1 MDKNEQQGRRAR
13 MHPKRPR
20 ADDDDD
26 YDDCDP
32 VASALPDSHPQPQP
46 QPQSRP
52 LKRQRTAQSSSDHAV
67 IVTPAASRKQ
77 RADRLSQLPSEILI
91 RILSHLSLPHLLA
104 VAPVSARFRRLAHD
118 NQLWKALYYARF
130 VLPRA
135 MRIPGFREGRLAER
149 LKDHKLHYKGR
160 RNLWASGRSGGLV
173 RDAAGATD
181 GWKIRLTEEAEG
193 LGGKSDRVN
202 WKRQFKIRHNWA
214 RGKCAVEELRL
225 GPGPEDGGDSLA
237 GEGPT
242 DVMDGPDRSKML
254 VKVVEGLA
262 VTVDRTSGL
271 RAWDLK
277 TREVIAQASLGDDG
291 AEAEVAQP
299 SCIAIDDRSLDQGT
313 LDVSVGFV
321 DGSFGVWALSTQAK
335 TISRRYRHEKSSNG
349 ELIGMAYSHPY
360 LLTATRAVLISLY
373 TFDVPLETTDGGDI
387 RSDTRDTSP
396 ARGLSSKLKSA
407 LKDYADDDDAATTDQ
422 TALPAPYLMTSLKS
436 YSSSPPL
443 ALSIRKTAGAT
454 VASIAYT
461 FFTRHGWSIGI
472 QDLHITPDEALK
484 SAPAITT
491 RLAYTSPTTITTL
504 GHGVGA
510 APLDPPHPQGPP
522 SRQQNNHPSSP
533 SPTRNT
539 PPSSPQSD
547 RQRLPQ
553 QQQTQGPTTLCYSHP
568 YLLATLPDNTLILHL
583 CTSTAAAL
591 SVSPGI
597 RLWGH
602 TSGISDAE
610 ITARGKAVSVSSR
623 GDEMRVWELEGRPSG
638 VRSRSVEVRAA
649 AAPAVVGAPP
659 GGGDV
664 GDGHDAEGAGGE
676 VVNGSDDW
684 GEERR
689 NWVGFDD
696 EMVIVLKEA
705 RGGRESLL
713 VYDFT

>member
-1 MDKNEQQGRRAR
+1 

-26 YDDCDP
+26 DT
-32 VASALPDSHPQPQP
+32 VVSAAQSQPQP
-46 QPQSRP
+46 RP
-52 LKRQRTAQSSSDHAV
+52 PKRQRTVQPALSSRNNP
-67 IVTPAASRKQ
+67 TPASGKH
-77 RADRLSQLPSEILI
+77 RADHISQLPSEILI
-91 RILSHLSLPHLLA
+91 RILSHLSLPHLLS

-135 MRIPGFREGRLAER
+135 MRIPGFREGKLAER
-149 LKDHKLHYKGR
+149 LGDHKLHYKG
-160 RNLWASGRSGGLV
+160 NWALWASGRSGGLV
-173 RDAAGATD
+173 RDDAGQPD

-193 LGGKSDRVN
+193 IGRKSDSVN
-202 WKRQFKIRHNWA
+202 WMRQFKIRHNWA

-225 GPGPEDGGDSLA
+225 GPGSEDQGDIASDDPIDDA
-237 GEGPT
+237 
-242 DVMDGPDRSKML
+242 DGADKSKML

-277 TREVIAQASLGDDG
+277 TREVLAQASLGGDD
-291 AEAEVAQP
+291 EAETEPAQP

-313 LDVSVGFV
+313 LHVSVGFV
-321 DGSFGVWALSTQAK
+321 DGSFGVWALDTQAK
-335 TISRRYRHEKSSNG
+335 AISRRYRHEKSSNG

-373 TFDVPLETTDGGDI
+373 TFDVPPKSIDGDVEQEA
-387 RSDTRDTSP
+387 RDAIP
-396 ARGLSSKLKSA
+396 HGFSSKLTDA
-407 LKDYADDDDAATTDQ
+407 LSEYTDDDTATDQ
-422 TALPAPYLMTSLKS
+422 AQLPAPYLMTSLKS

-443 ALSIRKTAGAT
+443 ALSIRKTASAT

-484 SAPAITT
+484 NAPVITT
-491 RLAYTSPTTITTL
+491 RLAYTTPTTVSTPVQGL
-504 GHGVGA
+504 GAWAGVPDPGA
-510 APLDPPHPQGPP
+510 THLILSPIHRPPPEPPH
-522 SRQQNNHPSSP
+522 
-533 SPTRNT
+533 
-539 PPSSPQSD
+539 SD
-547 RQRLPQ
+547 HHQHQLN
-553 QQQTQGPTTLCYSHP
+553 QGPTTLCYSHP

-591 SVSPGI
+591 SISPGI

-649 AAPAVVGAPP
+649 AAALEIPH
-659 GGGDV
+659 GGDMMGEEEKAGDD
-664 GDGHDAEGAGGE
+664 GDGAIGAGG
-676 VVNGSDDW
+676 DW
-684 GEERR
+684 EERR

>member
-1 MDKNEQQGRRAR
+1 

-26 YDDCDP
+26 DT
-32 VASALPDSHPQPQP
+32 VASAP
-46 QPQSRP
+46 QPQSQPRP
-52 LKRQRTAQSSSDHAV
+52 KRQRTVRSTTSSR
-67 IVTPAASRKQ
+67 AASAPSPAPQ
-77 RADRLSQLPSEILI
+77 AADLLSQLPSEILI
-91 RILSHLSLPHLLA
+91 RILGYLSLPHLLS
-104 VAPVSARFRRLAHD
+104 VAPVSARFRRLAQD

-135 MRIPGFREGRLAER
+135 MRIPGFREGKLAER

-160 RNLWASGRSGGLV
+160 RTLWASGRSGGLV
-173 RDAAGATD
+173 RDAGPPD
-181 GWKIRLTEEAEG
+181 GWKIRLSEDEEG
-193 LGGKSDRVN
+193 LSRKSDSVN

-225 GPGPEDGGDSLA
+225 GPEAEVQGEVPSDDPIDGL
-237 GEGPT
+237 
-242 DVMDGPDRSKML
+242 DRTKML

-277 TREVIAQASLGDDG
+277 TREVVAQTSLEDENELGS
-291 AEAEVAQP
+291 EPAQP

-373 TFDVPLETTDGGDI
+373 TFDVPPKTLDGEDEHEAGDAPVQ
-387 RSDTRDTSP
+387 RS
-396 ARGLSSKLKSA
+396 SSKLKSA
-407 LKDYADDDDAATTDQ
+407 LSEYVDEDAATEQ
-422 TALPAPYLMTSLKS
+422 EQAQLSAPYLMTSLKS

-443 ALSIRKTAGAT
+443 ALSIRKTASAT

-484 SAPAITT
+484 GAPLIAT
-491 RLAYTSPTTITTL
+491 RLAYTTPTTFSTPGHALGAQAGPSQLVTPSLRNSDSNIGLTQHPTSPSSSSPTQ
-504 GHGVGA
+504 H
-510 APLDPPHPQGPP
+510 
-522 SRQQNNHPSSP
+522 NHH
-533 SPTRNT
+533 NHH
-539 PPSSPQSD
+539 QS
-547 RQRLPQ
+547 
-553 QQQTQGPTTLCYSHP
+553 QGPTTLCYSHP

-583 CTSTAAAL
+583 CTSTASAL
-591 SVSPGI
+591 SISPGI

-649 AAPAVVGAPP
+649 INSAAAAEDKALGDDGAL
-659 GGGDV
+659 V
-664 GDGHDAEGAGGE
+664 GD
-676 VVNGSDDW
+676 W
-684 GEERR
+684 EEKR

>member
-1 MDKNEQQGRRAR
+1 

-26 YDDCDP
+26 DTI
-32 VASALPDSHPQPQP
+32 ASAPRPQPQP
-46 QPQSRP
+46 RP
-52 LKRQRTAQSSSDHAV
+52 KRQRTAQPTTSSRAAV
-67 IVTPAASRKQ
+67 APPRSPPLQ
-77 RADRLSQLPSEILI
+77 RADLLSQLPSEILI
-91 RILSHLSLPHLLA
+91 RILGYLSLPHLLS

-135 MRIPGFREGRLAER
+135 MRIPGFREGKLAER

-160 RNLWASGRSGGLV
+160 RTLWASGRSGGLV
-173 RDAAGATD
+173 RDAGAPD
-181 GWKIRLTEEAEG
+181 GWKIRLTEEEEG
-193 LGGKSDRVN
+193 LSRKSDSVN

-225 GPGPEDGGDSLA
+225 GPEAEDQ
-237 GEGPT
+237 GEVPS
-242 DVMDGPDRSKML
+242 DDRLDDLDRTKML

-262 VTVDRTSGL
+262 VTVDRASGL

-277 TREVIAQASLGDDG
+277 TREVVAQASLEDD
-291 AEAEVAQP
+291 EVGCEPAQP

-313 LDVSVGFV
+313 LDVSVGFA
-321 DGSFGVWALSTQAK
+321 DGSFGVWALSTQTK

-373 TFDVPLETTDGGDI
+373 TFDVPPKTVDGEDEHEAGDTP
-387 RSDTRDTSP
+387 SQWS
-396 ARGLSSKLKSA
+396 SSKLKSA
-407 LKDYADDDDAATTDQ
+407 LSEYADEDTAAEEERAQ
-422 TALPAPYLMTSLKS
+422 LSAPYLMTSLKS

-443 ALSIRKTAGAT
+443 ALSIRKTASAT

-484 SAPAITT
+484 SAPIITT
-491 RLAYTSPTTITTL
+491 RLAYTSPTTISAPTHAL
-504 GHGVGA
+504 GVQAGPSQV
-510 APLDPPHPQGPP
+510 APSLRTSDSNIGLTQHPT
-522 SRQQNNHPSSP
+522 SPSSS
-533 SPTRNT
+533 SPTQRDHRNHHH
-539 PPSSPQSD
+539 QS
-547 RQRLPQ
+547 
-553 QQQTQGPTTLCYSHP
+553 QGPTTLCYSHP

-583 CTSTAAAL
+583 CTSTASAL
-591 SVSPGI
+591 SISPGI

-649 AAPAVVGAPP
+649 TSSPAAVAEEKA
-659 GGGDV
+659 GDGPLV
-664 GDGHDAEGAGGE
+664 GD
-676 VVNGSDDW
+676 W
-684 GEERR
+684 EERR

>member
-1 MDKNEQQGRRAR
+1 

-26 YDDCDP
+26 VDDT
-32 VASALPDSHPQPQP
+32 VAPTARSQPP
-46 QPQSRP
+46 PRR
-52 LKRQRTAQSSSDHAV
+52 KRQRTAAQPTTPSHAS
-67 IVTPAASRKQ
+67 PAPAPAPPQQ
-77 RADRLSQLPSEILI
+77 RADLLSQLPSEILI
-91 RILSHLSLPHLLA
+91 RILGYLSLPHLLS
-104 VAPVSARFRRLAHD
+104 VAPVSARLRRLAHD

-135 MRIPGFREGRLAER
+135 MRIPGFREGKLAER
-149 LKDHKLHYKGR
+149 LRDHRLHYKGR
-160 RNLWASGRSGGLV
+160 RALWASGRAGGLV
-173 RDAAGATD
+173 RDAAADGPD
-181 GWKIRLTEEAEG
+181 GWRIRLTEDEGEAEADG
-193 LGGKSDRVN
+193 EGRGRRSDSVN

-225 GPGPEDGGDSLA
+225 GPEAGDRGEAPDDPSADG
-237 GEGPT
+237 
-242 DVMDGPDRSKML
+242 VDRSKML

-262 VTVDRTSGL
+262 VTVDRASGL

-277 TREVIAQASLGDDG
+277 TREVVAQASLEDDG
-291 AEAEVAQP
+291 DGAAGTEPPAQP
-299 SCIAIDDRSLDQGT
+299 SCIAIDDRGLEQGA
-313 LDVSVGFV
+313 LEVAVGFA
-321 DGSFGVWALSTQAK
+321 DGSFGVWALSTRAK
-335 TISRRYRHEKSSNG
+335 TISRRYRHEGSSNG

-360 LLTATRAVLISLY
+360 LLTATRAVLVSLY
-373 TFDVPLETTDGGDI
+373 TFDVPPKTAADGEDGHGADGGAAPAQQ
-387 RSDTRDTSP
+387 RSS
-396 ARGLSSKLKSA
+396 AKLRSA
-407 LKDYADDDDAATTDQ
+407 LSEYADEDAA
-422 TALPAPYLMTSLKS
+422 AEGVPLLLPAPYLMTSLKS

-443 ALSIRKTAGAT
+443 ALSIRNTAGAT

-472 QDLHITPDEALK
+472 QDLHITALEG
-484 SAPAITT
+484 APVITT
-491 RLAYTSPTTITTL
+491 RLAYTTPTTTSSP
-504 GHGVGA
+504 GHAPGPHQGA
-510 APLDPPHPQGPP
+510 SPPPQQHTDPFTSPA
-522 SRQQNNHPSSP
+522 RHPSSP
-533 SPTRNT
+533 TSPPQTR
-539 PPSSPQSD
+539 SPQTH
-547 RQRLPQ
+547 QHQ
-553 QQQTQGPTTLCYSHP
+553 QPAQGGPTTLCYSHP

-602 TSGISDAE
+602 TSGISGAE
-610 ITARGKAVSVSSR
+610 ITARGKAVSVSTR

-649 AAPAVVGAPP
+649 AVAEKAVGGGG
-659 GGGDV
+659 GGGD
-664 GDGHDAEGAGGE
+664 DGPPPPP
-676 VVNGSDDW
+676 VDDW
-684 GEERR
+684 EERR

>member
-1 MDKNEQQGRRAR
+1 MQSTAISHAARALAPSPPPQG
-13 MHPKRPR
+13 
-20 ADDDDD
+20 AD
-26 YDDCDP
+26 
-32 VASALPDSHPQPQP
+32 L
-46 QPQSRP
+46 
-52 LKRQRTAQSSSDHAV
+52 
-67 IVTPAASRKQ
+67 
-77 RADRLSQLPSEILI
+77 LSQLPSEILI
-91 RILSHLSLPHLLA
+91 RILSYLSLPHLLS

-135 MRIPGFREGRLAER
+135 MRIPGFREGKLAER

-160 RNLWASGRSGGLV
+160 RTLWASGRSGGLV
-173 RDAAGATD
+173 RDAGAPD
-181 GWKIRLTEEAEG
+181 GWKIRLTEAEEG
-193 LGGKSDRVN
+193 LSRKSDGVN

-225 GPGPEDGGDSLA
+225 GPEVEDQVDIA
-237 GEGPT
+237 T
-242 DVMDGPDRSKML
+242 DDIADGVDRSKML

-262 VTVDRTSGL
+262 VTVDRASGL

-277 TREVIAQASLGDDG
+277 TREVVAQASLEDD
-291 AEAEVAQP
+291 EAGTEPAQP
-299 SCIAIDDRSLDQGT
+299 SCIAIDDRGLDQGT

-335 TISRRYRHEKSSNG
+335 TISRKYRHEKSSNG

-373 TFDVPLETTDGGDI
+373 TFDVPPKTADGDDEHEAREAPAP
-387 RSDTRDTSP
+387 RS
-396 ARGLSSKLKSA
+396 SSKLKSA
-407 LKDYADDDDAATTDQ
+407 LSEYADEDTATEQ
-422 TALPAPYLMTSLKS
+422 EQVQLPAPYLMTSLKS

-443 ALSIRKTAGAT
+443 ALSIRKTASAT

-472 QDLHITPDEALK
+472 QDLHITLDEALGG
-484 SAPAITT
+484 APVIAT
-491 RLAYTSPTTITTL
+491 RLAYTAPTTISTPGHSL
-504 GHGVGA
+504 GA
-510 APLDPPHPQGPP
+510 QPGPP
-522 SRQQNNHPSSP
+522 QPDSP
-533 SPTRNT
+533 SPRTTDPHTSPVRHPT
-539 PPSSPQSD
+539 SPSSSSPRRRSQQHNHQS
-547 RQRLPQ
+547 
-553 QQQTQGPTTLCYSHP
+553 QGPTTLCYSHP

-583 CTSTAAAL
+583 CTSTASAL
-591 SVSPGI
+591 SISPGI

-649 AAPAVVGAPP
+649 ASPSPVPASSAVAAAGD
-659 GGGDV
+659 GGDDGPLV
-664 GDGHDAEGAGGE
+664 GD
-676 VVNGSDDW
+676 W
-684 GEERR
+684 EERR

>member
-1 MDKNEQQGRRAR
+1 

-26 YDDCDP
+26 DT
-32 VASALPDSHPQPQP
+32 VASAPRQQPQP
-46 QPQSRP
+46 RP
-52 LKRQRTAQSSSDHAV
+52 KRQRTVQPTTSSRAA
-67 IVTPAASRKQ
+67 PAPSPAPQ
-77 RADRLSQLPSEILI
+77 REDLISQLPSEILI
-91 RILSHLSLPHLLA
+91 RILGYLSLPHLLS

-135 MRIPGFREGRLAER
+135 MRIPGFREGKLAER
-149 LKDHKLHYKGR
+149 LKDHKLHYKGKR
-160 RNLWASGRSGGLV
+160 TLWASGRSGGLV
-173 RDAAGATD
+173 RDAGAPD
-181 GWKIRLTEEAEG
+181 GWKIRLTEEEEG
-193 LGGKSDRVN
+193 LSRKSDSVN

-225 GPGPEDGGDSLA
+225 GPEAEDQ
-237 GEGPT
+237 GEVPS
-242 DVMDGPDRSKML
+242 DDPLDDLDGSKML

-277 TREVIAQASLGDDG
+277 TREVVAQASLEDD
-291 AEAEVAQP
+291 EVGSEPAQP
-299 SCIAIDDRSLDQGT
+299 SCIAIDDRSLDQDT

-373 TFDVPLETTDGGDI
+373 TFDVPPKTVDGEDEREAGDP
-387 RSDTRDTSP
+387 SAQWS
-396 ARGLSSKLKSA
+396 SSKLKSA
-407 LKDYADDDDAATTDQ
+407 LSEYTDEDTAAEEEQ
-422 TALPAPYLMTSLKS
+422 AQLPAPYLMTSLKS

-443 ALSIRKTAGAT
+443 ALSIRKTASAT

-484 SAPAITT
+484 SAPVITT
-491 RLAYTSPTTITTL
+491 RLAYTTPTTISTPTHAL
-504 GHGVGA
+504 GA
-510 APLDPPHPQGPP
+510 QAGPSQLVTP
-522 SRQQNNHPSSP
+522 SLRTSESNIGSTQHHTSPSS
-533 SPTRNT
+533 SPTQRDHHHHHH
-539 PPSSPQSD
+539 QS
-547 RQRLPQ
+547 
-553 QQQTQGPTTLCYSHP
+553 QGPTTLCYSHP

-583 CTSTAAAL
+583 CTSTASAL
-591 SVSPGI
+591 SISPGI

-638 VRSRSVEVRAA
+638 VRSRSIEVRAA
-649 AAPAVVGAPP
+649 AATPP
-659 GGGDV
+659 PQEKAGGGDGALV
-664 GDGHDAEGAGGE
+664 GD
-676 VVNGSDDW
+676 W
-684 GEERR
+684 EERR